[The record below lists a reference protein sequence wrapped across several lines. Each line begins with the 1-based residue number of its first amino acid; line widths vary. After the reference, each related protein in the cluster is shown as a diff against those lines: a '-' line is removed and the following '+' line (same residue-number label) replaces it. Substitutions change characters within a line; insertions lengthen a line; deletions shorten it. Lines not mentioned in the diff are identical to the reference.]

1 MSMRTASRG
10 LALVGV
16 GMVTL
21 GIVRAA
27 GDGPTT
33 VSGIR
38 TTPQSRTTY
47 LARATMW
54 HDPGVLSPTDVFEGP
69 SGALPYTFE
78 QANSNEGI
86 GCTFTQAGQDL
97 SGNSPK
103 FLCRTSDGHDLRLKY
118 WDPQSRTGNREVF
131 ATVAATRAM
140 WAVGFEAVPTLPIT
154 VRCEGCPENP
164 MKGTGARRT
173 RRYDAILQPRWPT
186 PILSSDDVDEG
197 WSWRELDTAIRSL
210 PPGPERSRQRTH
222 FDALTLLGV
231 FMEHGDR
238 KPEQQRLYC
247 DGAVDT
253 TAGAPTIASGD
264 RPPMLFEQPNA
275 SACPA
280 SAVTIVDLGATFGG
294 AGRGSRP
301 ATAKMNLEAWQRKPV
316 FRNAHDG
323 ECRGDLTVSLKAGRD
338 GEPDPVISEEGRQF
352 LIGQLHRLTPDHVRA
367 IFAAARVDQIG
378 DTPHTNGFM
387 RGVSAVDAWTA
398 VFQDKVRQIESRRC
412 QPAI

>member
-1 MSMRTASRG
+1 MSIHMASRG
-10 LALVGV
+10 LALIGV

-21 GIVRAA
+21 GMMWAA
-27 GDGPTT
+27 ADGSTT

-38 TTPQSRTTY
+38 TTSESRTTY
-47 LARATMW
+47 LARATIW
-54 HDPGVLSPTDVFEGP
+54 HDRGVLSPRDVFEGP

-78 QANSNEGI
+78 QGNSDDGI
-86 GCTFTQAGQDL
+86 GCTFLQAGKEL

-103 FLCRTSDGHDLRLKY
+103 FLCRTADGHDLRLKY

-131 ATVAATRAM
+131 STVAASRTM

-154 VRCEGCPENP
+154 VRCDGCPENP

-173 RRYDAILQPRWPT
+173 RRYVAILQPRWPT
-186 PILSSDDVDEG
+186 PILSTDNVDQG
-197 WSWRELDTAIRSL
+197 WSWRELDDAIRSL
-210 PPGPERSRQRTH
+210 PPGLERSRQRTY

-231 FMEHGDR
+231 FMQHGDR
-238 KPEQQRLYC
+238 KPEQQRVYC
-247 DGAVDT
+247 AGAVDT
-253 TAGAPTIASGD
+253 TAGALAAVSGD
-264 RPPMLFEQPNA
+264 GPPMLFERPDA

-280 SAVTIVDLGATFGG
+280 SAVTIVDVGATFGG
-294 AGRGSRP
+294 AGRESRP
-301 ATAKMNLEAWQRKPV
+301 ATAKMNLEAWQRRPV

-338 GEPDPVISEEGRQF
+338 GEPDPIISEEGRRF
-352 LIGQLHRLTPDHVRA
+352 LIDQLHRIMPDHVRA

-378 DTPHTNGFM
+378 DAQRTNRSTP
-387 RGVSAVDAWTA
+387 GVSAVDAWA
-398 VFQDKVRQIESRRC
+398 AAFQDKVRQIEARRC